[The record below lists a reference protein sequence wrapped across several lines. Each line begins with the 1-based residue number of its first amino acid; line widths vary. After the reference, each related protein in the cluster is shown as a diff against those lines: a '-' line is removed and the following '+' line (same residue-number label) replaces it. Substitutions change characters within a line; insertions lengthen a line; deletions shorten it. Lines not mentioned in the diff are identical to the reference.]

1 MMKNRLI
8 LSLCGTWMIATL
20 GSFAWPMPRALAAP
34 RTIEDTAAFDLDA
47 GCRRLA
53 EAVLQIIEQDSL
65 PKSVIVGSFQGVPR
79 LASSGG
85 VGLAHRVTLALEA
98 VGIAV
103 NSSGA
108 LQLTGRFSEALAA
121 TDAAFPEGVLPSGG
135 PSQEV
140 ALRVEY
146 TLLNARDTEIATG
159 VVNVF
164 GDGPLEI
171 AGGTADLR
179 IEGTDFE
186 DQERRRQDAIQ
197 ASFKRP
203 QAFIDGSVT
212 RPRADSPFGAEV
224 LVAGKPR
231 PPVLQDGRAFVSLAK
246 GDTYRVRLRNGTP
259 DTVLVSLTIDGLD
272 AFTFSE
278 DPRDKGRKVHFVL
291 EPKTFTDVP
300 GWFIHNNPPKG
311 RSDEFRIT
319 DYARSEAVKL
329 HGSSEAVGQITATF
343 YEARTPAVTVMV
355 KERIGTERGDAIETE
370 YRRVPFDQGPALA
383 TITVRYEK
391 AP

>member
-1 MMKNRLI
+1 MMENH
-8 LSLCGTWMIATL
+8 LSRSLRGIWMIAVV
-20 GSFAWPMPRALAAP
+20 GSFAWPMPGALAAP
-34 RTIEDTAAFDLDA
+34 RTIEDASAFDLDA
-47 GCRRLA
+47 GCRQLA
-53 EAVLQIIEQDSL
+53 EAVLKVIEQDSL
-65 PKSVIVGSFQGVPR
+65 PRSVIVGSFQGVPR

-85 VGLAHRVTLALEA
+85 VGLAHRVTRALEA
-98 VGIAV
+98 LGIAV
-103 NSSGA
+103 GRSGA
-108 LQLTGRFSEALAA
+108 VQLTGIFSDALAA
-121 TDAAFPEGVLPSGG
+121 TDAG
-135 PSQEV
+135 QEV

-146 TLLNARDTEIATG
+146 TLLDKGDAEIAKG

-179 IEGTDFE
+179 IKGPYSE

-203 QAFIDGSVT
+203 QAFIAGNET
-212 RPRADSPFGAEV
+212 RPRADSPFGVEV

-231 PPVLQDGRAFVSLAK
+231 PPVLQDGWAFVALAK

-300 GWFIHNNPPKG
+300 GWFIHNK

-329 HGSSEAVGQITATF
+329 HGSSETVGQITATF
-343 YEARTPAVTVMV
+343 YEAQSPQV
-355 KERIGTERGDAIETE
+355 KVSVEERIGTERGDAIETD

-391 AP
+391 EP